1 MKKHILS
8 ITLAAALLFS
18 LLTGMGARP
27 TDFTDLSPNHPHH
40 EAITAMIGLRVM
52 NGFTSDTFG
61 PDAPAT
67 YGMLYTALHRL
78 GGAPAAT
85 NPWYQ
90 GGMDWAQEHELSAGG
105 EAPMAEVTLEELII
119 NLWKYM
125 DRPHRTA
132 PLDEWYADA
141 RLLSEEGRSAMC
153 WAINDGIIF
162 NDTDTLNP
170 HGIIDRGEM
179 ADAIWRMWRHKNL
192 LAAAGGG
199 GGGGGGGVC
208 TCCHYCGDSIN
219 CTQSAGN
226 TPNVAYPHD
235 EVCSVCT
242 SAVAP

>member
-85 NPWYQ
+85 SPWYQ

-105 EAPMAEVTLEELII
+105 EAPIAEVTLEELII
-119 NLWKYM
+119 SLWKYM

-132 PLDEWYADA
+132 PLDEWYTDA

-153 WAINDGIIF
+153 WAVNDGIIS
-162 NDTDTLNP
+162 NDTDTLSP

-199 GGGGGGGVC
+199 SQSKHHH
-208 TCCHYCGDSIN
+208 CC
-219 CTQSAGN
+219 
-226 TPNVAYPHD
+226 
-235 EVCSVCT
+235 
-242 SAVAP
+242 